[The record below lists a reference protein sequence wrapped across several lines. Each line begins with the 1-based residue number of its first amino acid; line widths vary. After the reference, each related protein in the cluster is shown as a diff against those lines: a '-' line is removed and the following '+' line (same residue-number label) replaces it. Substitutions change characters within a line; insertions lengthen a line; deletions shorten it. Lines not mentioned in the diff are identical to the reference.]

1 MEKYTYTKYQGGGFG
16 APGYYYRVDENL
28 GSYEYDCTG
37 FATHVLLES
46 SPQAHDE
53 LKDTMGVGRGYCPT
67 PDKWFCFFEVNF
79 IAKR

>member
-1 MEKYTYTKYQGGGFG
+1 MEKYTYTNYGHSFG

-28 GSYEYDCTG
+28 GRYEYDCTG

-46 SPQAHDE
+46 SLQAHDE